1 MIPRHPLTSNVRPA
15 WTEWLSQR
23 PWDLFLTLTSEH
35 RTHPEALH
43 KRFCWYRNKM
53 SDELYGRAV
62 TRRRNPIEF
71 VNGIERHKSGFPH
84 SHALLRTPDVD
95 LSEPGQFSLAHWQK
109 FMSETGGWCWL
120 SRPRDQA
127 DVTSYVTKYVTK
139 DGELVLSDN
148 LSPAFDPN
156 PPLKLT
162 TSQHGPGMRARAIG
176 APPHPGAA

>member
-1 MIPRHPLTSNVRPA
+1 MNTLRESWA
-15 WTEWLSQR
+15 EWLSQR

-43 KRFCWYRNKM
+43 KRFCWYRNQM
-53 SDELYGRAV
+53 SDELYGRSV
-62 TRRRNPIEF
+62 TRRCNPIEF

-84 SHALLRTPDVD
+84 SHALLRLPNVD
-95 LSEPGQFSLAHWQK
+95 LAERSQFSLADWQQR
-109 FMSETGGWCWL
+109 MSKTGGWAWL

-148 LSPAFDPN
+148 LSPAVDPL
-156 PPLKLT
+156 PSLLT
-162 TSQHGPGMRARAIG
+162 A
-176 APPHPGAA
+176 